1 MRASAK
7 AVSEAQSSKH
17 KGTKLEEDRSS
28 QEAKAGG
35 GGDVCM
41 AGKGAGSSPSRDES

>member
-7 AVSEAQSSKH
+7 AVSEGSKQRTQGY
-17 KGTKLEEDRSS
+17 KVGRGQSS
-28 QEAKAGG
+28 QEAKAGV